1 MDFGILRALKTLKSH
16 PYVQYVGLGFAGL
29 VQAGRQD
36 NQANG
41 VQQRKT
47 KPQLIRLSAAVCG
60 IELCYAAETAFVS
73 PILLKLGVPVS
84 LMTMIWCLSPILG
97 FFLVPFMGSLS
108 DRCPMA
114 LGRRRPFILVMS
126 VGIVLGLAL
135 VPNGEALGLWMGD
148 NGTATLHHPKYFAKL
163 NLSSQNVASKRH
175 AFSSQPEKDGMIG
188 HKRHFEKT
196 ARNTNH
202 ETYPDLMLK
211 GSDITSERQ
220 SYDQFSNNFR
230 QRESGGKGQT
240 TRYTSGKRKET
251 SKRYPRHAHQLQVG
265 NSRRRRD
272 SQAMSG
278 SENILQ
284 ASGNKYSN
292 RDNTVNETTEAEDA
306 SLNKTGKPFQ
316 LSEEHFRGIILTILG
331 VALLDFNC
339 DACQS
344 PCRAYLLDV
353 SIPEDHSSGLTMFTV
368 MAGLGGTI
376 GYVMGGIDWNATSF
390 GEAFGGH
397 IRVVFTLVIVVFIG
411 CVASTLTSFTE
422 TPLSEL
428 GFNEE
433 QLQTKKKKVG
443 KSKYKK
449 FTNEDSDDEDTE
461 ERNIDS
467 SADHAMYGA
476 VRRLEETR
484 LERDGDTFGQP
495 FATFPHNNVSDHNV
509 LDDLFPQAPHKH
521 PSDDTV
527 NFYHAHEPS
536 YIQNLQLNGKASADI
551 DMPEA
556 DRGMIPNG
564 TQNYTREGNHELNN
578 GHGDSIFDKT
588 KLNGPT
594 DLSLDLQPH
603 SPIEISADVTLRT
616 YLRSIIHMPRC
627 LWVLCVVNLFCWMSL
642 VCYSLYFTDFVG
654 QAVFRGDPQAPP
666 GSDAHNAYDD
676 GVRLGSFGMSLY
688 SLSCSA
694 YSLLIERLVR
704 RFRAKT
710 VYVVGQLVFTV
721 GMAIMAAS
729 RDKVA
734 VVLLSPTAGIM
745 YATLFTMPYL
755 LVAHYHTSGLFK
767 HGPKSDPKQV
777 RGLGTDVAI
786 VSSMVFL
793 AQFLLSVAMGT
804 IIYAVSSTTS
814 VIIASSVLSSLGALC
829 ATQVTYLDL

>member
-163 NLSSQNVASKRH
+163 NLSSQNVASKH
-175 AFSSQPEKDGMIG
+175 
-188 HKRHFEKT
+188 
-196 ARNTNH
+196 
-202 ETYPDLMLK
+202 
-211 GSDITSERQ
+211 
-220 SYDQFSNNFR
+220 
-230 QRESGGKGQT
+230 
-240 TRYTSGKRKET
+240 
-251 SKRYPRHAHQLQVG
+251 
-265 NSRRRRD
+265 
-272 SQAMSG
+272 
-278 SENILQ
+278 
-284 ASGNKYSN
+284 
-292 RDNTVNETTEAEDA
+292 A